1 MSKET
6 GGRNLSQRAFRY
18 VPSTPPDRHMARSD
32 GQRGSGS
39 PRTSRQRPQ
48 VILSPLSG
56 PATTGS
62 ETSGQRLC
70 EIIPLMKG
78 TLSIIPG
85 AFLVLSAFLAPLLAQ
100 RPGSQPQQP
109 EFIRQGQQMMRD
121 GKLDDALALYLKTLQ
136 TSPTSVPANI
146 AAGSVLDLKGQGEE
160 ARKYFA
166 KAMEVADSPEH
177 RAMAQRAMAISYAFE
192 ANCNK
197 TVEYE
202 WKVFDFYG
210 SVKNFF
216 QQGEIADEAAR
227 VCIDSGDLD
236 TAYHWY
242 QVGHDTG
249 LKEPDIKPARVELW
263 NFRWEHAQARIAA
276 RRGNQAEAQKHVATA
291 KTILDKGTNP
301 EQALFLPYLQGY
313 VAFYS
318 GDYRTA
324 LEALLKANQND
335 PFIQCMIGQ
344 TYEKLGDK
352 DKALEYYRKASAAI
366 SHNPTAAYAVP
377 FAKKKL
383 TSLPS

>member
-1 MSKET
+1 
-6 GGRNLSQRAFRY
+6 
-18 VPSTPPDRHMARSD
+18 
-32 GQRGSGS
+32 
-39 PRTSRQRPQ
+39 
-48 VILSPLSG
+48 
-56 PATTGS
+56 
-62 ETSGQRLC
+62 
-70 EIIPLMKG
+70 MKG